1 MSRLWAR
8 LVAIPTYR
16 LITMSMLVILAIAF
30 TTSFQSGSDGAARLG
45 FPDTF
50 RPALPLV
57 CDVIAG
63 VATAIHGRV
72 RKDKPMRRLASWFV
86 LIPML
91 LSWGSNSIDHAYR
104 AAPAAQGWGQWEQ
117 VSWFAAVVL
126 AAGICPVAV
135 AALLHLSTRFVE
147 FEQRQIEQV
156 NRRAAVE
163 PTKPAVKAPASAP
176 AVAKRK
182 PAPDDLRTARRAREA
197 ARKAEYRARKRAQS
211 NG

>member
-1 MSRLWAR
+1 MNRLWAR

-16 LITMSMLVILAIAF
+16 LITVAMLVILGIAF

-50 RPALPLV
+50 RAALPLV

-72 RKDKPMRRLASWFV
+72 RQDKPMRRLASWFV

-104 AAPAAQGWGQWEQ
+104 AAPAAQAWGQWEQ
-117 VSWFAAVVL
+117 ASWFTAVVL

-147 FEQRQIEQV
+147 FEQRQIERTKV
-156 NRRAAVE
+156 VTEVIKPPAVR
-163 PTKPAVKAPASAP
+163 PVTQRPKPASDDLA
-176 AVAKRK
+176 AKRAK
-182 PAPDDLRTARRAREA
+182 AA
-197 ARKAEYRARKRAQS
+197 ARKAEYRARKRA
-211 NG
+211 NAR